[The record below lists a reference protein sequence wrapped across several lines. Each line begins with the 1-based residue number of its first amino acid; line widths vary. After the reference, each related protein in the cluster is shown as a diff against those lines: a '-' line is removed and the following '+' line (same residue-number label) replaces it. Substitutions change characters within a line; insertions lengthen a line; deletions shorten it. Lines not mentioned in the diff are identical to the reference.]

1 VKVAGARGGMESS
14 RTPGAATTARPEP
27 GRASGAGRA
36 VDPSGA
42 PKGRREEPGQG
53 ASRSLLQAARAAAER
68 AYAPYS
74 GLNIGAAVRTVR
86 GGVYTGCNVENA
98 SYGLT
103 SCAERNAIFAAV
115 AAEGPAMRI
124 AALAIHANARSA
136 PPCGACRQV
145 IREFGPDAKVIFP
158 LDGEP
163 RTITVPELLPLP
175 FRLS

>member
-1 VKVAGARGGMESS
+1 MAPRRAAHSREATGAQEEPRRG
-14 RTPGAATTARPEP
+14 
-27 GRASGAGRA
+27 ASG
-36 VDPSGA
+36 
-42 PKGRREEPGQG
+42 
-53 ASRSLLQAARAAAER
+53 LLQAARAAAER

-74 GLNIGAAVRTVR
+74 GMNIGAAVRTVK

-115 AAEGPAMRI
+115 AGEGPAMRI
-124 AALAIHANARSA
+124 AELAIHANANSA

-145 IREFGPDAKVIFP
+145 IREFGPEAKVIFP
-158 LDGEP
+158 LDGEA